1 MCAENSK
8 NSKIAGILLAA
19 GNSSRMGDQDKLWL
33 KLNEK
38 PVIEYSLAMLA
49 NFELLDVL
57 VVIAPRDRQAQ
68 VKKLLVN
75 QKEIIFVEGG
85 ARRQDSVAAGLAAV
99 PDADWY
105 VIHDGARPFISMDV
119 ILRVFKAAKLHGA
132 AVPGLELIE
141 TVKKIDDEGKVIRTL
156 DRSMLRTIQTPQI
169 FRGDLIR
176 NAHHDIDV
184 DVTDDASMVELIGG
198 IVQVVEGDTKNIKL
212 TNPTDFQIANNLL
225 DLEFNLTKDRYY

>member
-8 NSKIAGILLAA
+8 SSKIAGILLAA
-19 GNSSRMGDQDKLWL
+19 GNSSRMGNQDKLWL

-38 PVIEYSLAMLA
+38 PVIEYSLEILT
-49 NFELLDVL
+49 NFELLDIL
-57 VVIAPRDRQAQ
+57 VVIAPRDRHAQ

-105 VIHDGARPFISMDV
+105 VIHDGARPFISMEV

-141 TVKKIDDEGKVIRTL
+141 TVKKIDDEGKVMKTL

-176 NAHHDIDV
+176 GAHHDIDV
-184 DVTDDASMVELIGG
+184 DVTDDASMIELIGG
-198 IVQVVEGDTKNIKL
+198 IVKVVEGDTKNIKL

>member
-156 DRSMLRTIQTPQI
+156 DRSVLRTIQTPQI

>member
-1 MCAENSK
+1 M
-8 NSKIAGILLAA
+8 KILPLVMSPDPIL
-19 GNSSRMGDQDKLWL
+19 
-33 KLNEK
+33 
-38 PVIEYSLAMLA
+38 
-49 NFELLDVL
+49 
-57 VVIAPRDRQAQ
+57 
-68 VKKLLVN
+68 KK
-75 QKEIIFVEGG
+75 
-85 ARRQDSVAAGLAAV
+85 
-99 PDADWY
+99 
-105 VIHDGARPFISMDV
+105 ISQ
-119 ILRVFKAAKLHGA
+119 
-132 AVPGLELIE
+132 E
-141 TVKKIDDEGKVIRTL
+141 VKKIDDEGKVIRTL